1 MKMKTRTVASIDVGS
16 YNIRMVV
23 AEIDEQGKIT
33 ILEELRHHANIG
45 KDTFSYG
52 KVSIDTIHETCSILK
67 RFRKVLKEYAVK
79 HYRAVTTSGIREAD
93 NRSYIIEQIRMRTGL
108 KVEIINSSEERFL
121 TFKAIRDTLKDV
133 KKIRKE
139 GVVVVN
145 IGSGGVEFSAFK
157 DGNLRFT
164 TYIKVGSLRL
174 QEVLSD
180 LEDVTLDFPFI
191 MEGFIKSKTYLIEN
205 IIREMNIKNFIGLGG
220 GLWNILNIC
229 SDEAVEIESK
239 IIKKKKL
246 DKLYSD
252 ITKKTIGQI
261 SHSYGLDYTE
271 SQTLLP
277 ATIIFKRF
285 MDITKADHIYAPM
298 VSLRHGILADMVD
311 KWFDTSRKK
320 DFLNDIIS
328 SVKYIGSKYH
338 YDESHAIHVQTLA
351 TSIFDQLKK
360 IHTLGKRDRLY
371 LQVAALLHDV
381 GKFVNLDKHH
391 LYTYNIIKAQNIM
404 GFSNRELNIVANVA
418 RYHDEEN
425 PQRFHENY
433 NAMEYIDQIKISKLS
448 AILKL
453 ADSMDITHLQK
464 INDVE
469 ISYNKEEIYFKAI
482 AKDDILLEKWAFKK
496 SASFFE
502 EVIGMKALIKHKG
515 W

>member
-1 MKMKTRTVASIDVGS
+1 MKKKIRTVASIDVGS

-23 AEIDEQGKIT
+23 AEINEEGKIN

-45 KDTFSYG
+45 KDTFAFG
-52 KVSIDTIHETCSILK
+52 KVSVDTIHETCSILK
-67 RFRKVLKEYAVK
+67 RFKKVFKIYDVK

-93 NRSYIIEQIRMRTGL
+93 NRVYIIEQIRMRTGL
-108 KVEIINSSEERFL
+108 RVEIINSSEERFL
-121 TFKAIRDTLKDV
+121 TFKAIRDTLRDA
-133 KKIRKE
+133 KKIRQE
-139 GVVVVN
+139 GVLVVN

-180 LEDVTLDFPFI
+180 LEGVTLDFPLI

-205 IIREMNIKNFIGLGG
+205 IIKEMDIKNFIGLGG
-220 GLWNILNIC
+220 GIWSILNIC
-229 SDEAVEIESK
+229 CDKESEIEKKS
-239 IIKKKKL
+239 IKKKKL
-246 DKLYSD
+246 DKLYMEVM
-252 ITKKTIGQI
+252 KKSIDQI
-261 SHSYGLDYTE
+261 ANSYRLDYAE
-271 SQTLLP
+271 AQTLLP
-277 ATIIFKRF
+277 ATIMFRRF
-285 MDITKADHIYAPM
+285 LDITKADNIYAPM
-298 VSLRHGILADMVD
+298 VSLRHGIIADMVD
-311 KWFDTSRKK
+311 EWFETSRKK

-338 YDESHAIHVQTLA
+338 YDEIHAIHIQTLS

-360 IHTLGKRDRLY
+360 IHSLSDRDRLY
-371 LQVAALLHDV
+371 LQVAALLHDI

-391 LYTYNIIKAQNIM
+391 IYTYNIIKAQNIM

-425 PQRFHENY
+425 PERFHDNY
-433 NAMEYIDQIKISKLS
+433 NSMEYMDQIKISKLS

-464 INDVE
+464 INNVE
-469 ISYNKEEIYFKAI
+469 IIHNKNEIYFKVI
-482 AKDDILLEKWAFKK
+482 TQEDILLEKWAFIK
-496 SASFFE
+496 SAVFFE
-502 EVIGMKALIKHKG
+502 EVMGMKALIKHKG
-515 W
+515 

>member
-23 AEIDEQGKIT
+23 AEINEKGEIV
-33 ILEELRHHANIG
+33 ILDELRHHANIG
-45 KDTFSYG
+45 KDTFSDG

-67 RFRKVLKEYAVK
+67 RFKKVLKEYDIK

-121 TFKAIRDTLKDV
+121 TFKAIRDTLDDV

-139 GVVVVN
+139 GVLVVN

-174 QEVLSD
+174 QELLSD
-180 LEDVTLDFPFI
+180 LEGATLDFPLI
-191 MEGFIKSKTYLIEN
+191 MEGFIKSKTYFIEN
-205 IIREMNIKNFIGLGG
+205 IISEMDIKNFIGLGG
-220 GLWNILNIC
+220 GIWNILNIC
-229 SDEAVEIESK
+229 SDENIE
-239 IIKKKKL
+239 L
-246 DKLYSD
+246 DKQIIMREKLEKLYLD
-252 ITKKTIGQI
+252 ITKKSIEQI
-261 SHSYGLDYTE
+261 SDLYSLDYTE
-271 SQTLLP
+271 AQTLLP
-277 ATIIFKRF
+277 ATIIFRKF
-285 MDITKADHIYAPM
+285 LNITNADHIYAPM

-311 KWFDTSRKK
+311 KWFETSRKR

-328 SVKYIGSKYH
+328 SVKYIGQKYH
-338 YDESHAIHVQTLA
+338 YDEGHAMHIQALS
-351 TSIFDQLKK
+351 TSVFDQLKK

-371 LQVAALLHDV
+371 LQVAALLHDI

-425 PQRFHENY
+425 PKSFHESY
-433 NAMEYIDQIKISKLS
+433 NSMEYTDQIKISKLS

-453 ADSMDITHLQK
+453 ADAMDITHLQK

-469 ISYNKEEIYFKAI
+469 ISYNKNEIYFKI
-482 AKDDILLEKWAFKK
+482 ITKDDILLEKWAFRK
-496 SASFFE
+496 SAGFFE

-515 W
+515 